1 MPTAHA
7 RAAVE
12 VAAAMKAAAPEVAN
26 ETEATEAPRSAT
38 TAASASASASSGTAA
53 CARATAGGRRVQK
66 KKHRCWSCKAKV
78 SLVEQEINKCLC
90 GCVQQSGA
98 MTCCV
103 QHARPNASVGGVVP
117 MISLAYSSTRTRA
130 PRGCIVR
137 GGKQVHVHVHTHV
150 QTSNRS
156 RIGRH

>member
-38 TAASASASASSGTAA
+38 TAASASASGSSGTAA

-90 GCVQQSGA
+90 GYVFC
-98 MTCCV
+98 TKHR
-103 QHARPNASVGGVVP
+103 HAEDHVCDGDFV
-117 MISLAYSSTRTRA
+117 TRA
-130 PRGCIVR
+130 REGIRARNEVVR
-137 GGKQVHVHVHTHV
+137 ADKLEH
-150 QTSNRS
+150 
-156 RIGRH
+156 RI